1 MKKTANITKRL
12 LQLLVLF
19 QLLLTADQALAQ
31 NLTIKGRVL
40 KDDGQPA
47 QSASVLLKGTNT
59 GTTTNQNG
67 EFTLSAPSNGTL
79 IISTVDFITQEVA
92 VNGSAT
98 MSVTLVSATRSL
110 GEVVVVGYGTQ
121 RKRDVTGSTI
131 TVKGETLNQIKAPNL
146 FNQLQGRA
154 AGVDIVNNSSQIG
167 AGGEIRIRGNR
178 SITGNNNPLI
188 VVDGMAF
195 GGSVNDIN
203 PENIAT
209 VDILKDASATAIFGS
224 RGSNGVIIITTK
236 HGRTGKPVTT
246 YNGYVGIS
254 SAIDTWE
261 QFNGQEYAKY
271 KEDARQGQP
280 AFLTNPNVTSPYALT
295 AIEQT
300 NLAAGVNTN
309 WQDLLLT
316 TGIRTGHDLNVA
328 GGNDRTQYFFGF
340 GYFRETGII
349 PDQALDR
356 YTLNVNIDHKMTER
370 IRIGFT
376 SFNTMIYQKR
386 LGPAHTARLCGLVR
400 CINPTMTMVH

>member
-188 VVDGMAF
+188 VVDGMA
-195 GGSVNDIN
+195 
-203 PENIAT
+203 
-209 VDILKDASATAIFGS
+209 
-224 RGSNGVIIITTK
+224 
-236 HGRTGKPVTT
+236 
-246 YNGYVGIS
+246 
-254 SAIDTWE
+254 
-261 QFNGQEYAKY
+261 
-271 KEDARQGQP
+271 
-280 AFLTNPNVTSPYALT
+280 
-295 AIEQT
+295 
-300 NLAAGVNTN
+300 
-309 WQDLLLT
+309 
-316 TGIRTGHDLNVA
+316 
-328 GGNDRTQYFFGF
+328 
-340 GYFRETGII
+340 
-349 PDQALDR
+349 
-356 YTLNVNIDHKMTER
+356 
-370 IRIGFT
+370 
-376 SFNTMIYQKR
+376 
-386 LGPAHTARLCGLVR
+386 
-400 CINPTMTMVH
+400 